1 MKMIT
6 EQLARFVIETRTSD
20 IPDAALDTARD
31 ALTDVVGVAL
41 AGTLEPVADIATH
54 WLLELGAKPQA
65 TFWGRN
71 LATSPA
77 EAAFVNGVCSHAL
90 DFDDSHPNLRG
101 HPSTTSVPAALA
113 VGEVVGARGEDVL
126 AACAIGLEIAG
137 KLGRALGLGHFARG
151 WHTTSTLGVFSAT
164 AIAARLWGLEVRQ
177 LQQAW
182 GLAASQM
189 SGLVR
194 NFGTMAKPFHAGH
207 AARCGVLSAWMARH
221 EFTASE
227 SIFDGEDSM
236 LKTYR
241 GGDDGVPLADLV
253 PHLGQPWEIIEPGI
267 YTKRWPCCYSTHR
280 PAGGVFALIEQHGVR
295 TEEVSEVAIGFLP
308 GTDTPLVHHDPQ
320 TALEGKFSIEY
331 VVAAALLDRKLG
343 LETFTDTMVQRPQ
356 IREIMRKVRGYA
368 IPDTKL
374 YSGITGYTNVAV
386 QTPRGRFE
394 MRVDR
399 VPGSPAW
406 PLTRQDRAE
415 KFTDCAM
422 RVLGAPDAKRLLR
435 LCEDCRA
442 LPDVREL
449 ARATVPTLG
458 HPSAKHAAATVN
470 HTAK

>member
-1 MKMIT
+1 MIT
-6 EQLARFVIETRTSD
+6 EQLASFVIETRTAD
-20 IPDAALDTARD
+20 IPGAALDAARD

-54 WLLELGAKPQA
+54 WLLDLGARPQA
-65 TFWGRN
+65 TVWGRN

-77 EAAFVNGVCSHAL
+77 EAAFANGISSHVL
-90 DFDDSHPNLRG
+90 DFDDSHPSLRG
-101 HPSTTSVPAALA
+101 HPSTTCVPAALA
-113 VGEVVGARGEDVL
+113 VGEGVGAPGEDVL
-126 AACAIGLEIAG
+126 AACAIGVEIAG
-137 KLGRALGLGHFARG
+137 KLGRALGLGHFSRG
-151 WHTTSTLGVFSAT
+151 WHSTSTIGIFATT
-164 AIAARLWGLEVRQ
+164 AIAARLWGLDMRQ
-177 LQQAW
+177 LQRAW

-194 NFGTMAKPFHAGH
+194 NFGTMAKSFHAGH

-221 EFTASE
+221 DFTANE
-227 SIFDGEDSM
+227 DVFDGDESM

-253 PHLGQPWEIIEPGI
+253 QRLGQPWEILEPGI

-280 PAGGVFALIEQHGVR
+280 PVGGLFALIDEHGVR
-295 TEEVSEVAIGFLP
+295 TDEVREVAIGFLP

-320 TALEGKFSIEY
+320 TALAGKFSIEY
-331 VVAAALLDRKLG
+331 VVAAALADRKLG
-343 LETFTDTMVQRPQ
+343 LETFTDAMVQRPQ
-356 IREIMRKVRGYA
+356 IRELMRKVRGYA

-374 YSGITGYTNVAV
+374 YSGISGYTDVAV
-386 QTPRGRFE
+386 ETPRGRFE

-406 PLTRQDRAE
+406 PLTRHDRAE
-415 KFTDCAM
+415 KFNDCAM
-422 RVLGAPDAKRLLR
+422 RVLGAPGARRLFE

-449 ARATVPTLG
+449 TRATVPSL
-458 HPSAKHAAATVN
+458 HHAVGNRTVRTSS
-470 HTAK
+470 TAK